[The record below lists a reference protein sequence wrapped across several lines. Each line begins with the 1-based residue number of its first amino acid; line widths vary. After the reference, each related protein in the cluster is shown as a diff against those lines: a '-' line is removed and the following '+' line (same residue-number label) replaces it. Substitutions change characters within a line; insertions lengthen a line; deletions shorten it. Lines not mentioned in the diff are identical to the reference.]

1 MPDSIYEPVPYHK
14 WDFFIGRATV
24 DGTLSVHDDSS
35 PFIANLLSRMKELHA
50 TQVWI
55 GFNRVTTC

>member
-35 PFIANLLSRMKELHA
+35 PFIDSLLGSMIDLHA
-50 TQVWI
+50 KQVRL
-55 GFNRVTTC
+55 G